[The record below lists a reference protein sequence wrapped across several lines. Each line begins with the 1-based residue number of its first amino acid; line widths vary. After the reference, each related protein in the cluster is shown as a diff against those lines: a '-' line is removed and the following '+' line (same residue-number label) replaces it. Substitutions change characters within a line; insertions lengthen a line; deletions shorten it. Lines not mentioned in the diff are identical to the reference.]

1 MSTGRTDVEL
11 DTTAPVALITGVG
24 GQDGTYLAELLV
36 SKGWQVHG
44 ITRPNDDG
52 PPFLQ
57 YLDGVTV
64 RYQDIADPIATT
76 TAVQEIAPDYVFHLA
91 GISSVWKS
99 WQDPVTTAR
108 VNGVSAAALLD
119 ACLQQQEKSG
129 KKVMVVNASSAEIFA
144 GSTESPQTED
154 TPIRP
159 TSPYGASKAF
169 SHNLVQVYRARGL
182 EGTNAI
188 LYNHESPRRP
198 TTFVTRK
205 ITAAVAAIAA
215 GKQDTLTLGD
225 TSIRRDWGWAPDYVD
240 AMYRMAMHGKGDD
253 FIVATGEARSIMDF
267 VAVAFDVAGVSD
279 WQRLVKSDTSLT
291 RPADS
296 AVSIGNYSKAR
307 YELSWVPATNF
318 KTVVASMVQHDS
330 AINGELSA
338 DFGLS

>member
-11 DTTAPVALITGVG
+11 DDTVPVALITGVG
-24 GQDGTYLAELLV
+24 GQDGTYLAERLV

-44 ITRPNDDG
+44 IARPYDDG

-76 TAVQEIAPDYVFHLA
+76 MAVQEIAPDYVFHLA

-99 WQDPVTTAR
+99 WQDPVTTTR

-144 GSTESPQTED
+144 GSTELPQTED

-253 FIVATGEARSIMDF
+253 FVVATGEARSIMEF
-267 VAVAFDVAGVSD
+267 VDAAFNAAGITEWESKVTSD
-279 WQRLVKSDTSLT
+279 SDLF
-291 RPADS
+291 RPADAAL
-296 AVSIGNYSKAR
+296 AVGDSSKAR
-307 YELSWVPATNF
+307 TLLEWEPSRNFDAVVSAMVLDDMQWAT
-318 KTVVASMVQHDS
+318 S
-330 AINGELSA
+330 A
-338 DFGLS
+338 

>member
-11 DTTAPVALITGVG
+11 DDTAPVALITGVG

-44 ITRPNDDG
+44 IARPDDDG

-64 RYQDIADPIATT
+64 RYQDIADPVATT

-99 WQDPVTTAR
+99 WQDPVTTTR

-119 ACLQQQEKSG
+119 ACLHQQEKSG

-154 TPIRP
+154 TPIKP
-159 TSPYGASKAF
+159 TSPYGASKAL
-169 SHNLVQVYRARGL
+169 SHNLVQIYRARGL

-253 FIVATGEARSIMDF
+253 FIVATGEARSIMEF
-267 VAVAFDVAGVSD
+267 VQAAFDAVEIGD
-279 WQRLVKSDTSLT
+279 WEEFVRSDTTLS
-291 RPADS
+291 RPVDQR
-296 AVSIGNYSKAR
+296 VSVGNPSKVR
-307 YELSWVPATNF
+307 RELSW
-318 KTVVASMVQHDS
+318 TVSRDFSALVASMTQSDS
-330 AINGELSA
+330 LVVRAEG
-338 DFGLS
+338 

>member
-1 MSTGRTDVEL
+1 MSTGPTDVEL
-11 DTTAPVALITGVG
+11 DDTAPVALITGVG

-44 ITRPNDDG
+44 IARPDDDG

-99 WQDPVTTAR
+99 WQDPVTTTR

-253 FIVATGEARSIMDF
+253 FIVATGEARSIMEFID
-267 VAVAFDVAGVSD
+267 VAFRTVGI
-279 WQRLVKSDTSLT
+279 T
-291 RPADS
+291 RWGRMVESSPDLLRPSESSTVMADP
-296 AVSIGNYSKAR
+296 SK
-307 YELSWVPATNF
+307 
-318 KTVVASMVQHDS
+318 
-330 AINGELSA
+330 LSA
-338 DFGLS
+338 LLGWSTTKPFVGIVSAMIEADKAAS

>member
-1 MSTGRTDVEL
+1 MSTGPTDVEL
-11 DTTAPVALITGVG
+11 DDTAPVALITGVG

-44 ITRPNDDG
+44 IARPDDDG

-99 WQDPVTTAR
+99 WQDPVTTTR

-267 VAVAFDVAGVSD
+267 VAAAFGAVGISD
-279 WQRLVKSDTSLT
+279 WQDLVKSDATLT

-296 AVSIGNYSKAR
+296 AVSIGSPLKAR
-307 YELSWVPATNF
+307 NELNWSVTTDFDAI
-318 KTVVASMVQHDS
+318 VESMVQHDR
-330 AINGELSA
+330 ALDGEPTQ
-338 DFGLS
+338 

>member
-1 MSTGRTDVEL
+1 MSTDATS
-11 DTTAPVALITGVG
+11 TAPVAMITGVG

-36 SKGWQVHG
+36 SKGWHVHG
-44 ITRPNDDG
+44 ITRPDDNA

-64 RYQDIADPIATT
+64 RYQDISDPAATAA
-76 TAVQEIAPDYVFHLA
+76 AVREIAPDYVFHLA
-91 GISSVWKS
+91 GISSVWQS
-99 WQDPVTTAR
+99 WQDPVTTTR

-119 ACLQQQEKSG
+119 ACLQQQEESG

-144 GSTESPQTED
+144 GSSQSPQTEE
-154 TPIRP
+154 TPIKP
-159 TSPYGASKAF
+159 TSPYGASKAL
-169 SHNLVQVYRARGL
+169 SHNLVQIYRARGL

-188 LYNHESPRRP
+188 LFNHESPRRP

-205 ITAAVAAIAA
+205 ITSAVAAIAA

-240 AMYRMAMHGKGDD
+240 AMFRMAMHGKGDD

-267 VAVAFDVAGVSD
+267 VAAAFAAAGISD
-279 WQRLVKSDTSLT
+279 WQGLVQSDASLT

-296 AVSIGNYSKAR
+296 AVSIGDPAKAR
-307 YELSWVPATNF
+307 AELKWSCTTDFEVL
-318 KTVVASMVQHDS
+318 VASMVQHDRMTD
-330 AINGELSA
+330 GEPA
-338 DFGLS
+338 TDTRPT

>member
-1 MSTGRTDVEL
+1 MSTGPTDVEL
-11 DTTAPVALITGVG
+11 DDTAPVALITGVG

-64 RYQDIADPIATT
+64 RYQDVADPIATT

-267 VAVAFDVAGVSD
+267 VGAAFDASGVTEWEHRVTSD
-279 WQRLVKSDTSLT
+279 KDLL
-291 RPADS
+291 RPADAAGAVGNASKLRTMLGWAPSRDFDAIVS
-296 AVSIGNYSKAR
+296 AMV
-307 YELSWVPATNF
+307 LDDMQWAT
-318 KTVVASMVQHDS
+318 S
-330 AINGELSA
+330 A
-338 DFGLS
+338 